1 MCQYS
6 PEQWN
11 VESKIVYVNDNWM
24 MHQMVFTFAGAIEYF
39 IDKEW
44 DLIEHMVNFYHIQD
58 KDHEGQWAAKSVCQ
72 YSSGEGRIGQDE
84 YSHLSLHTSCMMN
97 LTVSSSTS

>member
-58 KDHEGQWAAKSVCQ
+58 KDHEGQWAAKVFVNTVVKRGGLDKMSTHI
-72 YSSGEGRIGQDE
+72 YF
-84 YSHLSLHTSCMMN
+84 YALHE
-97 LTVSSSTS
+97 